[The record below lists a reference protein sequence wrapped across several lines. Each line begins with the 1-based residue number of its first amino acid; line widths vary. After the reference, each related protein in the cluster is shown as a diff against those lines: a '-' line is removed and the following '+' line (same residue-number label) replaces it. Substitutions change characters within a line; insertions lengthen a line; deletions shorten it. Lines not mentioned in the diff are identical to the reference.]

1 MSRKGRE
8 AAPALFA
15 STLKSRGCC
24 AALSRHKA
32 APTRPWTA
40 PQMLDICPSSG
51 VQSNRASFQKLSK
64 TVALKRTA
72 PGFRCVRRPSVLPAP
87 ARP

>member
-32 APTRPWTA
+32 THTA
-40 PQMLDICPSSG
+40 
-51 VQSNRASFQKLSK
+51 RASFQKLSK
-64 TVALKRTA
+64 TVAPTRPV

>member
-1 MSRKGRE
+1 MEQLSCSISISWRDPCGSGLVSRKGRE

-32 APTRPWTA
+32 APT
-40 PQMLDICPSSG
+40 G
-51 VQSNRASFQKLSK
+51 
-64 TVALKRTA
+64 TA
-72 PGFRCVRRPSVLPAP
+72 PGFRCGRRLSGLPAP
-87 ARP
+87 VRP